1 MASVSIDAPNEARQ
15 LIAQCRTRGGGVL
28 ELPVLDISP
37 IGCMID
43 RRAWSI
49 RTDDRVLIKLEGLS
63 YQPATVVWVE
73 DDRAGLMFE
82 QLLYEPIL
90 ARLRQSLL
98 PRRNG

>member
-1 MASVSIDAPNEARQ
+1 VAADVPNGARQ
-15 LIAQCRTRGGGVL
+15 LIAQCRTRSGGVL
-28 ELPVLDISP
+28 DLPVLDISP

-49 RTDDRVLIKLEGLS
+49 RPDDRVLIKLEDLAF
-63 YQPATVVWVE
+63 QPATVIWVE

-90 ARLRQSLL
+90 ARLRKTLL
-98 PRRNG
+98 TPRTQ